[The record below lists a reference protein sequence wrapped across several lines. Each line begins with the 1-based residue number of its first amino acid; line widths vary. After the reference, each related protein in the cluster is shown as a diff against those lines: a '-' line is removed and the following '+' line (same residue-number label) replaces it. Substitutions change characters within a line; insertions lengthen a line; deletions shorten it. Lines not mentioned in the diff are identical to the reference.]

1 MTADYILWF
10 IGAIFAF
17 ILLYGTGGHLI
28 IKNIIKEILNN
39 F

>member
-10 IGAIFAF
+10 IVTILAF
-17 ILLYGTGGHLI
+17 IFLYGAGGHLI
-28 IKNIIKEILNN
+28 IKNIIKEILNA

>member
-10 IGAIFAF
+10 IGVIFAF

>member
-1 MTADYILWF
+1 MTADYLLWF
-10 IGAIFAF
+10 IGIIFAF